1 MLLIAN
7 FNATLLS
14 SPCACSCACIAVGMP
29 PPQTGTGTNVAAL
42 AVPLL
47 SIARQIASELGYAQM
62 LEEVYVTSVLLALT
76 PQYPPAVAVAS
87 AAPATTT
94 TPAAGEKAVTTTVS
108 STVLGKSFSP
118 QAQPVGL
125 VDLMQDQNLL
135 GASTVVVNCWQLLP
149 APTLPTPTTALA
161 PAALINDANKGEMKV
176 ARLKNLNRLA
186 EEVLAAAGVN
196 PTYEVAIIPPG
207 NRMKFQNSSGS
218 KGCAVCTTASDGL
231 PLGVQ
236 MLPQS
241 QPSISET
248 AFSIFLGHA
257 ISHYLQAEDEDE
269 DVWTALHIVSSLSP
283 LILEEWD

>member
-14 SPCACSCACIAVGMP
+14 SPSTCSCVAAGMSLP
-29 PPQTGTGTNVAAL
+29 GTGTGINVAA
-42 AVPLL
+42 VPLV

-94 TPAAGEKAVTTTVS
+94 TPAAGEKAVRATATASNVA
-108 STVLGKSFSP
+108 LGKSFSP

-283 LILEEWD
+283 LMLEEWD